1 MPALIGGAIGGIA
14 NLIGGA
20 IGSNSSKNAGNVLQA
35 AGNTAATAI
44 QGSAGNAS
52 SALQPY
58 INSAQSGIGTAV
70 TGAQGG
76 INSAVTGAQGGIGS
90 AVTGAQGGI
99 GGAVQSGLAGG
110 NTFLQGLSPYQQVG
124 ASGASQLNS
133 LLAPGGSINTA
144 LNTNFAFNP
153 SDMQN
158 DPGYQFQL
166 KQGLQ
171 AGQNQMTAAGLG
183 NSGAAAKG
191 ATSYATGLAG
201 TYFNNAY
208 NRALSTYQNNRQ
220 NSLYQIQALM
230 GTAGLGQTAN
240 QQALGATEYMG
251 GLGLQGATTAGQL
264 GLQGATTAGQL
275 GLQGA
280 ETAGGLGLQ
289 GATQMG
295 NWQLSGTEAAQQA
308 AMTGA
313 QGKAA
318 GIMGSA
324 NAWQNALGGASNSLM
339 GGLAL
344 NQMGQ
349 NGGYNVYWPS
359 GSTSY
364 DTDTGEYTY
373 GGGG

>member
-20 IGSNSSKNAGNVLQA
+20 IGSNSSKNAGNVLQT

-44 QGSAGNAS
+44 QGAAGNAS

-153 SDMQN
+153 SD
-158 DPGYQFQL
+158 

-251 GLGLQGATTAGQL
+251 GL